1 MATAAVPKEF
11 PLDAGHQ
18 IFYDL
23 STVRD
28 IKVLARTN
36 PGVHGFERGRCS
48 VRTGTRGRGR
58 VGVIA
63 LLVFGLLVGCSSKVT
78 QENYDKVQAGM
89 SQDEVKAILG
99 APTESRDTS
108 LGPISGGTWVW
119 KGGGATITVQFLG
132 GKVLGKQF
140 GKTAS

>member
-1 MATAAVPKEF
+1 M
-11 PLDAGHQ
+11 
-18 IFYDL
+18 
-23 STVRD
+23 
-28 IKVLARTN
+28 
-36 PGVHGFERGRCS
+36 
-48 VRTGTRGRGR
+48 RTGTRGWSR

-78 QENYDKVQAGM
+78 QENYDKIHAGM
-89 SQDEVKAILG
+89 SQEEVKAILG

-119 KGGGATITVQFLG
+119 KGGGATITVQFLS